1 MITILTRIFLV
12 LAILAGG
19 AALYF
24 VNTKIPEN
32 IARKDKTIADGAEA
46 LVRKESDRK
55 KLADDLAATKDEL
68 EKSSADNVRMKAEV
82 EDAKKKEADAAT
94 KVAKAEADAAK
105 ALAAVQKAKDENKE
119 LTDIGKSASEIRKAF
134 VDQAKTREEKMIAES
149 ERKLLYDQYA
159 RLTTELANSKGFDNK
174 VRLPPGLKGLVTVV
188 DPKWAFVIVNVGGN
202 QGVLPGGEMIVHRDE
217 RMLGR
222 IKITKVEPN
231 YSFGNISLALKKDE
245 ITEGDAVASAQ

>member
-32 IARKDKTIADGAEA
+32 IARKDKAIADGAEA
-46 LVRKESDRK
+46 LTKKETERK
-55 KLADDLAATKDEL
+55 KLEGDLAATKDEL
-68 EKSSADNVRMKAEV
+68 EKSSADHVRMKAEV
-82 EDAKKKEADAAT
+82 EDAKKKEADAAA
-94 KVAKAEADAAK
+94 KVAKAESDAEK
-105 ALAAVQKAKDENKE
+105 ARAEVQKAKDENKE

-134 VDQAKTREEKMIAES
+134 VDLAKTREEKMIAES
-149 ERKLLYDQYA
+149 ERKLLYGQYS
-159 RLTTELANSKGFDNK
+159 RLATELANSKGFGDK
-174 VRLPPGLKGLVTVV
+174 VRLPPGLKGRITVV

-217 RMLGR
+217 RMIGR
-222 IKITKVEPN
+222 IKITQVEPN
-231 YSFGNISLALKKDE
+231 YSIGNISLALKKDE
-245 ITEGDAVASAQ
+245 IIEGDAVASAR